1 MGNLGG
7 SFCVVFLHNS
17 LMNTLQGIFKDHYE
31 ELVYTLHPRDSV
43 VENVDKMIYCGD
55 PSFGGA
61 MYGCPNCGKLR
72 FVPFRCHSR
81 FCTTCGNKYAMERT
95 SSMSFKLVNVTHR
108 HCVFTID
115 ENLRAFFLN
124 DRALLDCLFHAVYSI
139 HKQ

>member
-1 MGNLGG
+1 
-7 SFCVVFLHNS
+7 
-17 LMNTLQGIFKDHYE
+17 
-31 ELVYTLHPRDSV
+31 
-43 VENVDKMIYCGD
+43 
-55 PSFGGA
+55 